1 MDATHTTSQATAGI
15 TSAAPAPD
23 APTPP
28 PRSPFPPRPHM
39 PAPGEPPL
47 TRLSDEDGEW
57 ITEYLQG
64 GRCPFQLAA
73 LVNQSIATIL
83 NWYAQPHIQN
93 ALELLDKSAVD
104 RSRLESI
111 ENLRQSL
118 KETEDPVESRRI
130 NTAILRACNQHRRPR
145 YLLSNTGAPPQPTR
159 GTTTAP
165 HPTAPHAPTAPAHS
179 DPSQLEG
186 KDTQPPPIAPNQP
199 HATQHSALSTQHS
212 APLSTQHSSSL
223 STQHSSSTAPAPS
236 LPSPDNDPRQQL
248 TLLAEALNRT
258 GPWPHLFARTICNFL
273 SPRTTHTTEPFE
285 TFALQCREQFPLRGY
300 DFTIEVGPIRTKGDL
315 DLTTATIRYTYIAAG
330 RQSHFQFEMSRTR
343 DGPHPNTW
351 LIDTITTLKRRE
363 LIRP

>member
-1 MDATHTTSQATAGI
+1 MDATHTTSLAGI
-15 TSAAPAPD
+15 TSAAPAP
-23 APTPP
+23 AATPS
-28 PRSPFPPRPHM
+28 PRSPYPPRPHM

-64 GRCPFQLAA
+64 GRCAYQLAE
-73 LVNQSIATIL
+73 LVNQTIATIL

-111 ENLRQSL
+111 EKLRKSL
-118 KETEDPVESRRI
+118 KNTEDPVEYRRI

-145 YLLSNTGAPPQPTR
+145 YLLANAGAPPTR
-159 GTTTAP
+159 GTSTSRST
-165 HPTAPHAPTAPAHS
+165 TAPAHPFQSQS
-179 DPSQLEG
+179 DDKNTPSPL
-186 KDTQPPPIAPNQP
+186 TAPVEP

-212 APLSTQHSSSL
+212 STTQHSSSP
-223 STQHSSSTAPAPS
+223 APAPA
-236 LPSPDNDPRQQL
+236 LPAPDNDPRQQL
-248 TLLAEALNRT
+248 TLLTEALNRT
-258 GPWPHLFARTICNFL
+258 GHWPHLYARTICNFL

-285 TFALQCREQFPLRGY
+285 TFALQCREHFPLRGY
-300 DFTIEVGPIRTKGDL
+300 DFTIEVGPIRTKGETDF
-315 DLTTATIRYTYIAAG
+315 TTAIIRYTYHAAG

-343 DGPHPNTW
+343 DGPRDGPLPNTW

-363 LIRP
+363 LIKP